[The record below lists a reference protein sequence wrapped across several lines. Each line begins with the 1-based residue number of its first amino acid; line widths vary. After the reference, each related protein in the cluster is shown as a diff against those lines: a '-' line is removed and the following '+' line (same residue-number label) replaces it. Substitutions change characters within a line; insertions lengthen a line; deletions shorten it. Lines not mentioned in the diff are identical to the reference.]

1 MLSLVRS
8 STGWFDCS
16 VEQAGF
22 FVDEFSCNKPRPSN
36 AYSNFKVVN
45 IFFLK
50 EPEYLDVLLEAVFGV
65 SSS

>member
-8 STGWFDCS
+8 STGGLDS
-16 VEQAGF
+16 PVEQAGF
-22 FVDEFSCNKPRPSN
+22 FVDEFSSNKPRPSN
-36 AYSNFKVVN
+36 AYSNFKIVN
-45 IFFLK
+45 IFFK